1 METDTPVRETER
13 ILTDEEAAER
23 AARKEAAREA
33 RRKKK
38 QRKKRIKTALLIVLA
53 VILVIVAAFAG
64 FLLYL
69 QKCGA
74 EYDNITEC
82 VQSQPMDF
90 TQRYTFSSADKTMS
104 VKLDKNDLW
113 WLLYQTGAIE
123 KLEKMDTALADKNIR
138 LSGMGISTD
147 NNALTAN
154 VELTCF
160 GSVRIPLSAN
170 CGVSVDDTDI
180 TISVNS
186 IKLGNG
192 WGLPMGF
199 VCGRFDIEPSALNV
213 KISRSIHP
221 FLNDLTQLTVAD
233 GCVVI
238 TMNATDKLFAEAL
251 ANADQVK
258 ELSKFGIESPAI
270 AAVVEAASGT
280 GDTAFRTALDSFA
293 DANAYADF
301 RTSALALGTVD
312 AASAYM
318 SNQDYAPY
326 IQRFLPSLTLEGVTS
341 LNSEL
346 YSLSANREQL
356 LETLTTNVNTAYIK
370 GTIGEP
376 KPAEDTSKD
385 GKDSKDK
392 KKTET
397 AAAETAATPAG
408 SFVSYTEGSP
418 ALTMES
424 MSGNNWASYSEW
436 ITEGD
441 FRVVYL
447 NGFPNVSVQ
456 IEKAKEDDASEKDK
470 KKKAE
475 EEASASETVASP
487 EKPIGLLVRLK
498 DGSFRLFYH
507 EAALKEGSKTDVQFT
522 IAHID
527 LDSAAGEEYMALSF
541 IPSVTYT
548 APAVTPATE
557 AAPAVTP
564 ATEAATA
571 ETPAEQDGAATTDQA
586 AA

>member
-69 QKCGA
+69 QKCGT

-90 TQRYTFSSADKTMS
+90 TQRYAFSSADKTMS
-104 VKLDKNDLW
+104 VRLDKNDLW

-138 LSGMGISTD
+138 LSGMGISAD

-160 GSVRIPLSAN
+160 GSVRIPLSAD

-180 TISVNS
+180 TVFVKS

-192 WGLPMGF
+192 WGLPMNF
-199 VCGRFDIEPSALNV
+199 VCNRFDVEPSALNV

-221 FLNDLTQLTVAD
+221 FLNDLTQFTIAD

-356 LETLTTNVNTAYIK
+356 LETLATNVNTAYIK

-376 KPAEDTSKD
+376 KPAEETA
-385 GKDSKDK
+385 KDSKDK
-392 KKTET
+392 KKTEDT
-397 AAAETAATPAG
+397 AAEAAAAPAG

-456 IEKAKEDDASEKDK
+456 IEKAKEDDASDKDK
-470 KKKAE
+470 KKKTE
-475 EEASASETVASP
+475 EEASAPETVASP

-527 LDSAAGEEYMALSF
+527 LNSATGEEYMALSF
-541 IPSVTYT
+541 IPSVAY
-548 APAVTPATE
+548 
-557 AAPAVTP
+557 AAPAEAPVVEAP
-564 ATEAATA
+564 AGQDDASVSDQTAA
-571 ETPAEQDGAATTDQA
+571 
-586 AA
+586 

>member
-69 QKCGA
+69 QKCGT

-104 VKLDKNDLW
+104 VRLDKNDLW

-123 KLEKMDTALADKNIR
+123 KLEKMDTALAGKNIR

-192 WGLPMGF
+192 WGLPMNF

-221 FLNDLTQLTVAD
+221 FLNDLTQLTVAN

-301 RTSALALGTVD
+301 RTSALALGTAD

-356 LETLTTNVNTAYIK
+356 LETLATNVNTAYIK

-385 GKDSKDK
+385 SKDK
-392 KKTET
+392 KKTE
-397 AAAETAATPAG
+397 AAATETAATPAG

-470 KKKAE
+470 KKKTE

-507 EAALKEGSKTDVQFT
+507 AAALKEGSKTDVQFT

-557 AAPAVTP
+557 AA
-564 ATEAATA
+564 TA

>member
-69 QKCGA
+69 QKCGT

-90 TQRYTFSSADKTMS
+90 TQRYAFSSADKTMS
-104 VKLDKNDLW
+104 VRLDKNDLW

-123 KLEKMDTALADKNIR
+123 KLEKMDTALAGKNIR

-170 CGVSVDDTDI
+170 GGVSVDDTDI

-192 WGLPMGF
+192 WGLPMNF
-199 VCGRFDIEPSALNV
+199 VCNRFDVEPSALNV

-356 LETLTTNVNTAYIK
+356 LETLATNVNTAYIK

-385 GKDSKDK
+385 SKDK
-392 KKTET
+392 KKTE
-397 AAAETAATPAG
+397 AAATETAATPAG

-470 KKKAE
+470 KKKTE

-557 AAPAVTP
+557 AA
-564 ATEAATA
+564 TA

>member
-104 VKLDKNDLW
+104 VRLDKNDLW

-123 KLEKMDTALADKNIR
+123 KLEKMDTALAGKNIR

-192 WGLPMGF
+192 WGLPMNF
-199 VCGRFDIEPSALNV
+199 VCNRFDVEPSALNV

-312 AASAYM
+312 ADSAYM

-356 LETLTTNVNTAYIK
+356 LETLATNVNTAYIK

-385 GKDSKDK
+385 SKDK
-392 KKTET
+392 KKTE
-397 AAAETAATPAG
+397 AAATETAATPAG

-470 KKKAE
+470 KKKTE

-557 AAPAVTP
+557 AA
-564 ATEAATA
+564 TA

>member
-69 QKCGA
+69 QKCGT

-90 TQRYTFSSADKTMS
+90 TQRYAFSSADKTMS
-104 VKLDKNDLW
+104 VRLDKNDLW

-192 WGLPMGF
+192 WGLPMNF
-199 VCGRFDIEPSALNV
+199 VCNRFDVEPSALNV

-312 AASAYM
+312 ADSAYM

-356 LETLTTNVNTAYIK
+356 LETLATNVNTAYIK

-385 GKDSKDK
+385 SKDK
-392 KKTET
+392 KKTE
-397 AAAETAATPAG
+397 AAATETAATPAG

-470 KKKAE
+470 KKKTE

-557 AAPAVTP
+557 AA
-564 ATEAATA
+564 TA

>member
-69 QKCGA
+69 QKCGT

-90 TQRYTFSSADKTMS
+90 TQRYAFSSADKTMS
-104 VKLDKNDLW
+104 VRLDKNDLW

-138 LSGMGISTD
+138 LSGMGISAD

-160 GSVRIPLSAN
+160 GSVRIPLSAD

-180 TISVNS
+180 TVFVKS

-192 WGLPMGF
+192 WGLPMNF
-199 VCGRFDIEPSALNV
+199 VCNRFDVEPSALNV

-221 FLNDLTQLTVAD
+221 FLNDLTQFTIAD

-258 ELSKFGIESPAI
+258 ELSQFGIESPAI

-356 LETLTTNVNTAYIK
+356 LETLATNVNTAYIK

-376 KPAEDTSKD
+376 KPAEETA
-385 GKDSKDK
+385 KDSKDK
-392 KKTET
+392 KKTEDT
-397 AAAETAATPAG
+397 AAEAAAAPAG

-456 IEKAKEDDASEKDK
+456 IEKAKEEDASEKDK
-470 KKKAE
+470 KKKTE
-475 EEASASETVASP
+475 EEASAPETVASP

-527 LDSAAGEEYMALSF
+527 LYSATGEEYMALSF
-541 IPSVTYT
+541 IPSVAY
-548 APAVTPATE
+548 
-557 AAPAVTP
+557 AAPAEAPVVEAP
-564 ATEAATA
+564 AGQDDASVSDQTAA
-571 ETPAEQDGAATTDQA
+571 
-586 AA
+586 

>member
-69 QKCGA
+69 QKCGT

-90 TQRYTFSSADKTMS
+90 TQRYAFSSADKTMS
-104 VKLDKNDLW
+104 VRLDKNDLW

-138 LSGMGISTD
+138 LSGMGISAD

-160 GSVRIPLSAN
+160 GSVRIPLSAD

-180 TISVNS
+180 TVFVKS

-192 WGLPMGF
+192 WGLPMNF
-199 VCGRFDIEPSALNV
+199 VCNRFDVEPSALNV

-221 FLNDLTQLTVAD
+221 FLNDLTQFTIAD

-356 LETLTTNVNTAYIK
+356 LETLATNVNTAYVK

-376 KPAEDTSKD
+376 KPAEETA
-385 GKDSKDK
+385 KDSKDK
-392 KKTET
+392 KKTEDT
-397 AAAETAATPAG
+397 AAEAAAAPAG

-456 IEKAKEDDASEKDK
+456 IEKAKEDDASDKDK
-470 KKKAE
+470 KKKTE
-475 EEASASETVASP
+475 EEASAPETVASP

-522 IAHID
+522 VAHID
-527 LDSAAGEEYMALSF
+527 LNSATGEEYMALSF
-541 IPSVTYT
+541 IPSVAY
-548 APAVTPATE
+548 
-557 AAPAVTP
+557 AAPAEAPVVEAP
-564 ATEAATA
+564 AGQDDASVSDQTAA
-571 ETPAEQDGAATTDQA
+571 
-586 AA
+586 

>member
-69 QKCGA
+69 QKCGT

-90 TQRYTFSSADKTMS
+90 TQRYAFSSADKTMS
-104 VKLDKNDLW
+104 VRLDKNDLW

-138 LSGMGISTD
+138 LSGMGISAD

-160 GSVRIPLSAN
+160 GSVRIPLSAD

-180 TISVNS
+180 TVFVKS

-192 WGLPMGF
+192 WGLPMNF
-199 VCGRFDIEPSALNV
+199 VCNCFDVEPSALNV

-221 FLNDLTQLTVAD
+221 FLNDLTQFTIAD

-280 GDTAFRTALDSFA
+280 GDAAFREAFA
-293 DANAYADF
+293 REARRQGKATKELFQRMSIDF
-301 RTSALALGTVD
+301 VR
-312 AASAYM
+312 
-318 SNQDYAPY
+318 
-326 IQRFLPSLTLEGVTS
+326 I
-341 LNSEL
+341 
-346 YSLSANREQL
+346 
-356 LETLTTNVNTAYIK
+356 ETH
-370 GTIGEP
+370 
-376 KPAEDTSKD
+376 D
-385 GKDSKDK
+385 
-392 KKTET
+392 
-397 AAAETAATPAG
+397 
-408 SFVSYTEGSP
+408 
-418 ALTMES
+418 
-424 MSGNNWASYSEW
+424 
-436 ITEGD
+436 D
-441 FRVVYL
+441 F
-447 NGFPNVSVQ
+447 
-456 IEKAKEDDASEKDK
+456 K
-470 KKKAE
+470 
-475 EEASASETVASP
+475 ETVAP
-487 EKPIGLLVRLK
+487 LIEH
-498 DGSFRLFYH
+498 FRRRAK
-507 EAALKEGSKTDVQFT
+507 AARK
-522 IAHID
+522 
-527 LDSAAGEEYMALSF
+527 
-541 IPSVTYT
+541 
-548 APAVTPATE
+548 
-557 AAPAVTP
+557 
-564 ATEAATA
+564 
-571 ETPAEQDGAATTDQA
+571 
-586 AA
+586 

>member
-69 QKCGA
+69 QKCGT

-90 TQRYTFSSADKTMS
+90 TQRYAFSSADKTMS
-104 VKLDKNDLW
+104 VRLDKNDLW

-123 KLEKMDTALADKNIR
+123 KLEKMDTALAGKNIR

-301 RTSALALGTVD
+301 RTSALALGTAD

-356 LETLTTNVNTAYIK
+356 LETLATNVNTAYIK

-385 GKDSKDK
+385 SKDK
-392 KKTET
+392 KKTE
-397 AAAETAATPAG
+397 AAATETAATPAG

-470 KKKAE
+470 KKKTE

-557 AAPAVTP
+557 AA
-564 ATEAATA
+564 TA

>member
-123 KLEKMDTALADKNIR
+123 KLEKMDTALAGKNIR

-192 WGLPMGF
+192 WGLPMNF
-199 VCGRFDIEPSALNV
+199 VCNRFDVEPSALNV

-280 GDTAFRTALDSFA
+280 GDTAFHTALDSFA

-301 RTSALALGTVD
+301 RTSALALGTAD

-318 SNQDYAPY
+318 SSQDYAPY

-356 LETLTTNVNTAYIK
+356 LETLATNVNTAYIK

-376 KPAEDTSKD
+376 KPAEETAKD
-385 GKDSKDK
+385 NKDSKDSKDK
-392 KKTET
+392 KKTEA

-456 IEKAKEDDASEKDK
+456 IEKAKEADTSKKDSK
-470 KKKAE
+470 DKKKAE
-475 EEASASETVASP
+475 EEAAAPEMVASP

-557 AAPAVTP
+557 AA
-564 ATEAATA
+564 TA

>member
-69 QKCGA
+69 QKCGT

-90 TQRYTFSSADKTMS
+90 TQRYAFSSADKTMS
-104 VKLDKNDLW
+104 VRLDKNDLW

-138 LSGMGISTD
+138 LSGMGISAD

-160 GSVRIPLSAN
+160 GSVRIPLSAD

-180 TISVNS
+180 TVFVKS

-192 WGLPMGF
+192 WGLPMNF
-199 VCGRFDIEPSALNV
+199 VCNRFDVEPSALNV

-221 FLNDLTQLTVAD
+221 FLNDLTQFTIAD

-280 GDTAFRTALDSFA
+280 GDAAFRTALDAFA

-356 LETLTTNVNTAYIK
+356 LETLATNVNTAYIK

-376 KPAEDTSKD
+376 KPAEETA
-385 GKDSKDK
+385 KDSKDK
-392 KKTET
+392 KKTEDT
-397 AAAETAATPAG
+397 AAEAAAAPAG

-424 MSGNNWASYSEW
+424 MSANNWASYSEW

-456 IEKAKEDDASEKDK
+456 IEKAKEDDASDKDK
-470 KKKAE
+470 KKKTE
-475 EEASASETVASP
+475 EEASAPETVASP

-522 IAHID
+522 VAHID
-527 LDSAAGEEYMALSF
+527 LNSATGEEYMALSF
-541 IPSVTYT
+541 IPSVAY
-548 APAVTPATE
+548 
-557 AAPAVTP
+557 AAPAEAPVVEAP
-564 ATEAATA
+564 AGQDDTSVSDQTAA
-571 ETPAEQDGAATTDQA
+571 
-586 AA
+586 

>member
-69 QKCGA
+69 QKCGT

-123 KLEKMDTALADKNIR
+123 KLEKMDTALAGKNIR

-192 WGLPMGF
+192 WGLPMNF
-199 VCGRFDIEPSALNV
+199 VCNRFDVEPSALNV

-251 ANADQVK
+251 ANADQAK

-301 RTSALALGTVD
+301 RTSALALGTAD

-356 LETLTTNVNTAYIK
+356 LETLATNVNTAYIK

-385 GKDSKDK
+385 SKDK
-392 KKTET
+392 KKTE
-397 AAAETAATPAG
+397 AAATETAATPAG

-470 KKKAE
+470 KKKTE

-527 LDSAAGEEYMALSF
+527 LDSATGEEYMALSF

-548 APAVTPATE
+548 
-557 AAPAVTP
+557 APAVTP

>member
-69 QKCGA
+69 QKCGT

-123 KLEKMDTALADKNIR
+123 KLEKMDTALAGKNIR

-192 WGLPMGF
+192 WGLPMNF
-199 VCGRFDIEPSALNV
+199 VCNRFDVEPSALNV

-251 ANADQVK
+251 ANADQAK

-301 RTSALALGTVD
+301 RTSALALGTAD

-356 LETLTTNVNTAYIK
+356 LETLATNVNTAYIK

-385 GKDSKDK
+385 SKDK
-392 KKTET
+392 KKTE
-397 AAAETAATPAG
+397 AAATETAATPAG

-470 KKKAE
+470 KKKTE
-475 EEASASETVASP
+475 EETSASETVASP

-557 AAPAVTP
+557 AA
-564 ATEAATA
+564 TA

>member
-69 QKCGA
+69 QKCGT

-90 TQRYTFSSADKTMS
+90 TQRYAFSSADKTMS

-192 WGLPMGF
+192 WGLPMNF
-199 VCGRFDIEPSALNV
+199 VCNRFDVDPSALNV

-251 ANADQVK
+251 VNADQVK

-312 AASAYM
+312 ADSAYM

-356 LETLTTNVNTAYIK
+356 LETLATNVNTAYIK

-385 GKDSKDK
+385 SKDK
-392 KKTET
+392 KKTE
-397 AAAETAATPAG
+397 AAATETAATPAG

-470 KKKAE
+470 KKKTE

-557 AAPAVTP
+557 AA
-564 ATEAATA
+564 TA

>member
-69 QKCGA
+69 QKCGT

-90 TQRYTFSSADKTMS
+90 TQRYAFSSADKTMS
-104 VKLDKNDLW
+104 VRLDKNDLW

-138 LSGMGISTD
+138 LSGMGISAD

-160 GSVRIPLSAN
+160 GSVRIPLSAD

-180 TISVNS
+180 TVFVKS

-192 WGLPMGF
+192 WGLPMNF
-199 VCGRFDIEPSALNV
+199 VCNRFDVEPSALNV

-221 FLNDLTQLTVAD
+221 FLNDLTQFTIAD

-238 TMNATDKLFAEAL
+238 TMNATDKMFAEAL

-280 GDTAFRTALDSFA
+280 GDSAFRTALDSFA
-293 DANAYADF
+293 DANAYADL

-356 LETLTTNVNTAYIK
+356 LETLATNVNTAYIK

-376 KPAEDTSKD
+376 KPAEETA
-385 GKDSKDK
+385 KDSKDK
-392 KKTET
+392 KKTEDT
-397 AAAETAATPAG
+397 AAEAAAAPAG

-424 MSGNNWASYSEW
+424 MSANNWASYSEW

-456 IEKAKEDDASEKDK
+456 IEKAKEDDASDKDK
-470 KKKAE
+470 KKKTE
-475 EEASASETVASP
+475 EEASAPETVASP

-522 IAHID
+522 VAHID
-527 LDSAAGEEYMALSF
+527 LNSATGEEYMALSF
-541 IPSVTYT
+541 IPSVAY
-548 APAVTPATE
+548 
-557 AAPAVTP
+557 AAPAEAPVVEAP
-564 ATEAATA
+564 AGQDDASVSDQTAA
-571 ETPAEQDGAATTDQA
+571 
-586 AA
+586 

>member
-90 TQRYTFSSADKTMS
+90 TQRYAFSSADKTMS

-123 KLEKMDTALADKNIR
+123 KLEKMDTALAGKNIR

-192 WGLPMGF
+192 WGLPMNF

-356 LETLTTNVNTAYIK
+356 LETLATNVNTAYIK

-385 GKDSKDK
+385 SKDK
-392 KKTET
+392 KKTE
-397 AAAETAATPAG
+397 AAATETAATPAG

-470 KKKAE
+470 KKKTE

-557 AAPAVTP
+557 AA
-564 ATEAATA
+564 TA

>member
-69 QKCGA
+69 QKCGT

-90 TQRYTFSSADKTMS
+90 TQRYAFSSADKTMS
-104 VKLDKNDLW
+104 VRLDKNDLW

-123 KLEKMDTALADKNIR
+123 KLEKMDTALAGKNIR

-192 WGLPMGF
+192 WGLPMNF
-199 VCGRFDIEPSALNV
+199 VCNRFDVEPSALNV

-301 RTSALALGTVD
+301 RTSALALGTAD

-356 LETLTTNVNTAYIK
+356 LETLATNVNTAYIK

-376 KPAEDTSKD
+376 KPAEETAKD
-385 GKDSKDK
+385 NKDSKDSKDK
-392 KKTET
+392 KKTE
-397 AAAETAATPAG
+397 AAATETAATPAG

-456 IEKAKEDDASEKDK
+456 IEKAKEADTSKKDSK
-470 KKKAE
+470 DKKKAE
-475 EEASASETVASP
+475 EEAAAPEMVASP

-527 LDSAAGEEYMALSF
+527 LDSAAGEENMALSF

-548 APAVTPATE
+548 
-557 AAPAVTP
+557 APAVTP

>member
-69 QKCGA
+69 QKCGT

-90 TQRYTFSSADKTMS
+90 TQRYAFSSADKTMS
-104 VKLDKNDLW
+104 VRLDKNDLW

-138 LSGMGISTD
+138 LSGMGISAD

-160 GSVRIPLSAN
+160 GSVRIPLSAD

-180 TISVNS
+180 TVFVKS

-192 WGLPMGF
+192 WGLPMNF
-199 VCGRFDIEPSALNV
+199 VCNRFDVEPSALNV

-221 FLNDLTQLTVAD
+221 FLNDLTQFTIAD

-238 TMNATDKLFAEAL
+238 TMNATDKMFAEAL

-356 LETLTTNVNTAYIK
+356 LETLATNVNTAYVK

-376 KPAEDTSKD
+376 KPAEETA
-385 GKDSKDK
+385 KDSKDK
-392 KKTET
+392 KKTEDT
-397 AAAETAATPAG
+397 AAEAAAAPAG

-456 IEKAKEDDASEKDK
+456 IEKAKEDDASDKDK
-470 KKKAE
+470 KKKTE
-475 EEASASETVASP
+475 EEASAPETVASP

-522 IAHID
+522 VAHID
-527 LDSAAGEEYMALSF
+527 LNSATGEEYMALSF
-541 IPSVTYT
+541 IPSVAY
-548 APAVTPATE
+548 
-557 AAPAVTP
+557 AAPAEAPVVEAP
-564 ATEAATA
+564 AGQDDASVSDQTAA
-571 ETPAEQDGAATTDQA
+571 
-586 AA
+586 

>member
-69 QKCGA
+69 QKCGT

-90 TQRYTFSSADKTMS
+90 TQRYAFSSADKTMS
-104 VKLDKNDLW
+104 VRLDKNDLW

-123 KLEKMDTALADKNIR
+123 KLEKMDTALAGKNIR

-192 WGLPMGF
+192 WGLPMNF

-221 FLNDLTQLTVAD
+221 FLNDLTQLTVAN

-301 RTSALALGTVD
+301 RTSALALGTAD

-356 LETLTTNVNTAYIK
+356 LETLATNVNTAYIK

-385 GKDSKDK
+385 SKDK
-392 KKTET
+392 KKTEA

-470 KKKAE
+470 KKKTE

-557 AAPAVTP
+557 AA
-564 ATEAATA
+564 TA

>member
-69 QKCGA
+69 QKCGT

-90 TQRYTFSSADKTMS
+90 TQRYAFSSADKTMS
-104 VKLDKNDLW
+104 VRLDKNDLW

-138 LSGMGISTD
+138 LSGMGISAD

-160 GSVRIPLSAN
+160 GSVRIPLSAD

-180 TISVNS
+180 TVFVKS

-192 WGLPMGF
+192 WGLPMNF
-199 VCGRFDIEPSALNV
+199 VCNRFDVEPSALNV

-221 FLNDLTQLTVAD
+221 FLNDLTQFTIAD

-238 TMNATDKLFAEAL
+238 TMNATDKMFAEAL

-280 GDTAFRTALDSFA
+280 GDAAFRTVLDSFA

-346 YSLSANREQL
+346 YSLSSNREQL
-356 LETLTTNVNTAYIK
+356 LETLATNVNTAYVK

-376 KPAEDTSKD
+376 KPAEETA
-385 GKDSKDK
+385 KDSKDK
-392 KKTET
+392 KKTEDT
-397 AAAETAATPAG
+397 AAEAAAAPAG

-456 IEKAKEDDASEKDK
+456 IEKTKEEDASEKDK
-470 KKKAE
+470 KKKTE
-475 EEASASETVASP
+475 EEASAPETVASP

-527 LDSAAGEEYMALSF
+527 LNSATGEEYMALSF
-541 IPSVTYT
+541 IPSVAY
-548 APAVTPATE
+548 
-557 AAPAVTP
+557 AAPAEAPVVEAP
-564 ATEAATA
+564 AG
-571 ETPAEQDGAATTDQA
+571 QDDASTSD
-586 AA
+586 

>member
-69 QKCGA
+69 QKCGT

-90 TQRYTFSSADKTMS
+90 TQRYAFSSADKTMS
-104 VKLDKNDLW
+104 VRLDKNDLW

-123 KLEKMDTALADKNIR
+123 KLEKMDTALASKNIR

-192 WGLPMGF
+192 WGLPMNF
-199 VCGRFDIEPSALNV
+199 VCNRFDVEPSALNV

-312 AASAYM
+312 ADSAYM

-356 LETLTTNVNTAYIK
+356 LETLATNVNTAYIK

-385 GKDSKDK
+385 SKDK
-392 KKTET
+392 KKTE
-397 AAAETAATPAG
+397 AAATETAATPAG

-470 KKKAE
+470 KKKTE

-557 AAPAVTP
+557 AA
-564 ATEAATA
+564 TA

>member
-69 QKCGA
+69 QKCGT

-90 TQRYTFSSADKTMS
+90 TQRYAFSSADKTMS
-104 VKLDKNDLW
+104 VRLDKNDLW

-123 KLEKMDTALADKNIR
+123 KLEKMDTALAGKNIR

-170 CGVSVDDTDI
+170 CGVSVNDTDI

-192 WGLPMGF
+192 WGLPMNF
-199 VCGRFDIEPSALNV
+199 VCNRFDVEPSALNV

-221 FLNDLTQLTVAD
+221 FLNDLTQLTVAN

-280 GDTAFRTALDSFA
+280 GDTAFHTALDSFA

-301 RTSALALGTVD
+301 RTSALALGTAD

-356 LETLTTNVNTAYIK
+356 LETLATNVNTAYIK

-376 KPAEDTSKD
+376 KPAEETAKD
-385 GKDSKDK
+385 NKDSKDSKDK
-392 KKTET
+392 KKTEA

-456 IEKAKEDDASEKDK
+456 IEKAKEADTSKKDSK
-470 KKKAE
+470 DKKKAE
-475 EEASASETVASP
+475 EEAAAPEMVASP

-557 AAPAVTP
+557 AA
-564 ATEAATA
+564 TA

>member
-69 QKCGA
+69 QKCGT

-90 TQRYTFSSADKTMS
+90 TQRYAFSSADKTMS
-104 VKLDKNDLW
+104 VRLDKNDLW

-138 LSGMGISTD
+138 LSGMGISAD

-160 GSVRIPLSAN
+160 GSVRIPLSAD

-180 TISVNS
+180 TVFVKS

-192 WGLPMGF
+192 WGLPMNF
-199 VCGRFDIEPSALNV
+199 VCNRFDVEPSALNV

-221 FLNDLTQLTVAD
+221 FLNDLTQFTIAD

-356 LETLTTNVNTAYIK
+356 LETLATNVNTAYIK

-376 KPAEDTSKD
+376 KPAEETA
-385 GKDSKDK
+385 KDSKDK
-392 KKTET
+392 KKTEDT
-397 AAAETAATPAG
+397 AAEAAAAPAG

-456 IEKAKEDDASEKDK
+456 IEKAKEDDASDKDK
-470 KKKAE
+470 KKKTE
-475 EEASASETVASP
+475 EEASAPETVASP

-522 IAHID
+522 VAHID
-527 LDSAAGEEYMALSF
+527 LNSATGEEYMALSF
-541 IPSVTYT
+541 IPSVAY
-548 APAVTPATE
+548 
-557 AAPAVTP
+557 AAPAEAPVVEAP
-564 ATEAATA
+564 AG
-571 ETPAEQDGAATTDQA
+571 QDDASVSDQTVA
-586 AA
+586 

>member
-69 QKCGA
+69 QKCGT

-90 TQRYTFSSADKTMS
+90 TQRYAFSSADKTMS

-318 SNQDYAPY
+318 SSQDYAPY

-356 LETLTTNVNTAYIK
+356 LETLATNVNTAYIK

-376 KPAEDTSKD
+376 KPAEETAKD
-385 GKDSKDK
+385 NKDSKDSKDK
-392 KKTET
+392 KKTEA

-456 IEKAKEDDASEKDK
+456 IEKAKEADTSKKDSK
-470 KKKAE
+470 DKKKAE
-475 EEASASETVASP
+475 EEAAAPEMVASP

-557 AAPAVTP
+557 AA
-564 ATEAATA
+564 TA

>member
-69 QKCGA
+69 QKCGT

-90 TQRYTFSSADKTMS
+90 TQRYAFSSADKTMS

-192 WGLPMGF
+192 WGLPMNF
-199 VCGRFDIEPSALNV
+199 VCNRFDVEPSALNV

-356 LETLTTNVNTAYIK
+356 LETLATNVNTAYIK

-392 KKTET
+392 KKTE

-456 IEKAKEDDASEKDK
+456 VEKAKEEDASSKDK
-470 KKKAE
+470 KDKKKAE

-541 IPSVTYT
+541 IPSVTYI
-548 APAVTPATE
+548 
-557 AAPAVTP
+557 APAVTP

>member
-69 QKCGA
+69 QKCGT

-90 TQRYTFSSADKTMS
+90 TQRYAFSSADKTMS
-104 VKLDKNDLW
+104 VRLDKNDLW

-123 KLEKMDTALADKNIR
+123 KLEKMDTALAGKNIR

-192 WGLPMGF
+192 WGLPMNF
-199 VCGRFDIEPSALNV
+199 VCNRFDVEPSALNV

-301 RTSALALGTVD
+301 RTSALALGTAD

-318 SNQDYAPY
+318 SSQDYAPY

-356 LETLTTNVNTAYIK
+356 LETLATNVNTAYIK

-385 GKDSKDK
+385 SKDK
-392 KKTET
+392 KKTE
-397 AAAETAATPAG
+397 AAATETAATPAG

-470 KKKAE
+470 KKKTE

-557 AAPAVTP
+557 AA
-564 ATEAATA
+564 TA

>member
-104 VKLDKNDLW
+104 VRLDKNDLW

-123 KLEKMDTALADKNIR
+123 KLEKMDTALAGKNIR

-170 CGVSVDDTDI
+170 CGVSVNDTDI

-192 WGLPMGF
+192 WGLPMNF
-199 VCGRFDIEPSALNV
+199 VCNRFDVEPSALNV

-221 FLNDLTQLTVAD
+221 FLNDLTQLTVAN

-356 LETLTTNVNTAYIK
+356 LETLATNVNTAYIK

-376 KPAEDTSKD
+376 KPAEETAKD
-385 GKDSKDK
+385 NKDSKDSKDK
-392 KKTET
+392 KKTEA
-397 AAAETAATPAG
+397 AAAETAG

-470 KKKAE
+470 KKKTE
-475 EEASASETVASP
+475 EETSASETVASP

-557 AAPAVTP
+557 AA
-564 ATEAATA
+564 TA

>member
-69 QKCGA
+69 QKCGT

-90 TQRYTFSSADKTMS
+90 TQRYAFSSADKTMS

-123 KLEKMDTALADKNIR
+123 KLEKMDTALAGKNIR

-251 ANADQVK
+251 ANADQVR

-356 LETLTTNVNTAYIK
+356 LETLATNVNTAYIK

-385 GKDSKDK
+385 SKDK
-392 KKTET
+392 KKTE
-397 AAAETAATPAG
+397 AAATETAATPAG

-456 IEKAKEDDASEKDK
+456 VEKAKEEDASSKDK
-470 KKKAE
+470 KDKKKAE

-527 LDSAAGEEYMALSF
+527 LDSATGEEYMALSF

-548 APAVTPATE
+548 
-557 AAPAVTP
+557 APAVTP

>member
-69 QKCGA
+69 QKCGT

-90 TQRYTFSSADKTMS
+90 TQRYAFSSADKTMS
-104 VKLDKNDLW
+104 VRLDKNDLW

-138 LSGMGISTD
+138 LSGMGISAD

-160 GSVRIPLSAN
+160 GSVRIPLSAD

-180 TISVNS
+180 TVFVKS

-192 WGLPMGF
+192 WGLPMNF
-199 VCGRFDIEPSALNV
+199 VCNRFDVEPSALNV

-221 FLNDLTQLTVAD
+221 FLNDLTQFTIAD

-238 TMNATDKLFAEAL
+238 TMNATDKMFAEAR

-356 LETLTTNVNTAYIK
+356 LETLATNVNTAYVK

-376 KPAEDTSKD
+376 KPAEETA
-385 GKDSKDK
+385 KDSKDK
-392 KKTET
+392 KKTEDT
-397 AAAETAATPAG
+397 AAEAAAAPAG

-456 IEKAKEDDASEKDK
+456 IEKANEDDASEKDK
-470 KKKAE
+470 KKKTE
-475 EEASASETVASP
+475 EEASAPETVASP

-522 IAHID
+522 VAHID
-527 LDSAAGEEYMALSF
+527 LNSATGEEYMALSF
-541 IPSVTYT
+541 IPSVAY
-548 APAVTPATE
+548 
-557 AAPAVTP
+557 AAPAEAPVVEAP
-564 ATEAATA
+564 AGQDDASVSDQTAA
-571 ETPAEQDGAATTDQA
+571 
-586 AA
+586 

>member
-69 QKCGA
+69 QKCGT

-90 TQRYTFSSADKTMS
+90 TQRYAFSSADKTMS
-104 VKLDKNDLW
+104 VRLDKNDLW

-138 LSGMGISTD
+138 LSGMGISAD

-160 GSVRIPLSAN
+160 GSVRIPLSAD

-180 TISVNS
+180 TVFVKS

-192 WGLPMGF
+192 WGLPMNF
-199 VCGRFDIEPSALNV
+199 VCNRFDVEPSALNV

-221 FLNDLTQLTVAD
+221 FLNDLTQFTIAD

-356 LETLTTNVNTAYIK
+356 LETLATNVNTAYVK

-376 KPAEDTSKD
+376 KPAEETA
-385 GKDSKDK
+385 KDSKDK
-392 KKTET
+392 KKTEDT
-397 AAAETAATPAG
+397 AAEAAAAPAG

-456 IEKAKEDDASEKDK
+456 IEKAKEDDASAKDK
-470 KKKAE
+470 KTE

-527 LDSAAGEEYMALSF
+527 LNSATGEEYMALSF
-541 IPSVTYT
+541 IPSVAY
-548 APAVTPATE
+548 
-557 AAPAVTP
+557 AAPAEAPVVEAP
-564 ATEAATA
+564 AGQDDASVSDQTAA
-571 ETPAEQDGAATTDQA
+571 
-586 AA
+586 

>member
-69 QKCGA
+69 QKCGT

-90 TQRYTFSSADKTMS
+90 TQRYAFSSADKTMS
-104 VKLDKNDLW
+104 VRLDKNDLW

-138 LSGMGISTD
+138 LSGMGISAD

-160 GSVRIPLSAN
+160 GSVRIPLSAD

-180 TISVNS
+180 TVFVKS

-192 WGLPMGF
+192 WGLPMNF
-199 VCGRFDIEPSALNV
+199 VCNRFDVEPSALNV

-221 FLNDLTQLTVAD
+221 FLNDLTQFTIAD

-280 GDTAFRTALDSFA
+280 GDAAFRTVLDSFA

-356 LETLTTNVNTAYIK
+356 LETLATNVNTAYIK

-376 KPAEDTSKD
+376 KPAEETA
-385 GKDSKDK
+385 KDSKDK
-392 KKTET
+392 KKTEDT
-397 AAAETAATPAG
+397 AAEAAAAPAG

-424 MSGNNWASYSEW
+424 MSANNWASYSEW

-456 IEKAKEDDASEKDK
+456 IEKAKEDDASDKDK
-470 KKKAE
+470 KKKTE
-475 EEASASETVASP
+475 EEASAPETVASP

-522 IAHID
+522 VAHID
-527 LDSAAGEEYMALSF
+527 LNSATGEEYMALSF
-541 IPSVTYT
+541 IPSVAY
-548 APAVTPATE
+548 
-557 AAPAVTP
+557 AAPAEAPVVEAP
-564 ATEAATA
+564 AGQDDASVSDQTAA
-571 ETPAEQDGAATTDQA
+571 
-586 AA
+586 

>member
-69 QKCGA
+69 QKCGT

-123 KLEKMDTALADKNIR
+123 KLEKMDTALAGKNIR

-192 WGLPMGF
+192 WGLPMNF
-199 VCGRFDIEPSALNV
+199 VCNRFDVEPSALNV

-251 ANADQVK
+251 ANADQAK

-301 RTSALALGTVD
+301 RTSALALGTAD

-356 LETLTTNVNTAYIK
+356 LETLATNVNTAYIK

-385 GKDSKDK
+385 SKDK
-392 KKTET
+392 KKTE
-397 AAAETAATPAG
+397 AAATETAATPAG

-456 IEKAKEDDASEKDK
+456 VEKAKEEDASNKDK
-470 KKKAE
+470 KDKKKAE

-527 LDSAAGEEYMALSF
+527 LDSAAGEENMALSF

>member
-192 WGLPMGF
+192 WGLPMNF
-199 VCGRFDIEPSALNV
+199 VCNRFDVEPSALNV

-221 FLNDLTQLTVAD
+221 FLNDLTQLTVAN

-293 DANAYADF
+293 DANTYADF
-301 RTSALALGTVD
+301 RTSALALGTAD

-356 LETLTTNVNTAYIK
+356 LETLATNVNTAYIK

-376 KPAEDTSKD
+376 KPAEETAKD

-392 KKTET
+392 KKTE

-447 NGFPNVSVQ
+447 NSFPNVSVQ
-456 IEKAKEDDASEKDK
+456 IEKAKEEDTSKKDSK
-470 KKKAE
+470 DKKKAE
-475 EEASASETVASP
+475 EEAAAPEMVASP

-557 AAPAVTP
+557 AA
-564 ATEAATA
+564 TA

>member
-90 TQRYTFSSADKTMS
+90 TQRYAFSSADKTMS

-123 KLEKMDTALADKNIR
+123 KLEKMDTALAGKNIR

-192 WGLPMGF
+192 WGLPMNF
-199 VCGRFDIEPSALNV
+199 VCNRFDVEPSALNV

-251 ANADQVK
+251 ANADQVR

-301 RTSALALGTVD
+301 RTSALALGTAD

-356 LETLTTNVNTAYIK
+356 LETLATNVNTAYIK

-385 GKDSKDK
+385 SKDK
-392 KKTET
+392 KKTE
-397 AAAETAATPAG
+397 AAATETAATPAG

-470 KKKAE
+470 KKKTE

-557 AAPAVTP
+557 AA
-564 ATEAATA
+564 TA

>member
-90 TQRYTFSSADKTMS
+90 TQRYAFSSADKTMS
-104 VKLDKNDLW
+104 VRLDKNDLW

-221 FLNDLTQLTVAD
+221 FLNDLTQLTVAN

-301 RTSALALGTVD
+301 RTSALALGTAD

-356 LETLTTNVNTAYIK
+356 LETLATNVNTAYIK

-376 KPAEDTSKD
+376 KPAEETAKD
-385 GKDSKDK
+385 SKDSKDK

-397 AAAETAATPAG
+397 AATETAATETAATPAG
-408 SFVSYTEGSP
+408 SFVSYTEGNP

-557 AAPAVTP
+557 AA
-564 ATEAATA
+564 TA

>member
-69 QKCGA
+69 QKCGT

-90 TQRYTFSSADKTMS
+90 TQRYAFSSADKTMS
-104 VKLDKNDLW
+104 VRLDKNDLW

-138 LSGMGISTD
+138 LSGMGISAD

-160 GSVRIPLSAN
+160 GSVRIPLSAD

-180 TISVNS
+180 TVFVKS

-221 FLNDLTQLTVAD
+221 FLNDLTQFTIAD

-356 LETLTTNVNTAYIK
+356 LETLATNVNTAYIK

-376 KPAEDTSKD
+376 KPAEETA
-385 GKDSKDK
+385 KDSKDK
-392 KKTET
+392 KKTEDT
-397 AAAETAATPAG
+397 AAEAAAAPAG

-470 KKKAE
+470 KKKTE

-527 LDSAAGEEYMALSF
+527 LNSATGEEYMALSF
-541 IPSVTYT
+541 IPSVAY
-548 APAVTPATE
+548 A
-557 AAPAVTP
+557 
-564 ATEAATA
+564 
-571 ETPAEQDGAATTDQA
+571 TPAEAPVVEAPAGQDDASVSDQTAA
-586 AA
+586 

>member
-90 TQRYTFSSADKTMS
+90 TQRYAFSSADKTMS
-104 VKLDKNDLW
+104 VRLDKNDLW

-123 KLEKMDTALADKNIR
+123 KLEKMDTALAGKNIR

-170 CGVSVDDTDI
+170 CGVSVNDTDI

-192 WGLPMGF
+192 WGLPMNF
-199 VCGRFDIEPSALNV
+199 VCNRFDVEPSALNV

-221 FLNDLTQLTVAD
+221 FLNDLTQLTVAN

-251 ANADQVK
+251 ANADQAK

-356 LETLTTNVNTAYIK
+356 LETLATNVNTAYIK

-376 KPAEDTSKD
+376 KPAEETA
-385 GKDSKDK
+385 KDSKDK
-392 KKTET
+392 KKTEA

-470 KKKAE
+470 KKKTE
-475 EEASASETVASP
+475 EEASAPETVASP

-557 AAPAVTP
+557 AA
-564 ATEAATA
+564 TA

>member
-69 QKCGA
+69 QKCGT

-90 TQRYTFSSADKTMS
+90 TQRYAFSSADKTMS
-104 VKLDKNDLW
+104 VRLDKNDLW

-123 KLEKMDTALADKNIR
+123 KLEKMDTALAGKNIR

-160 GSVRIPLSAN
+160 GNVRIPLSAN

-251 ANADQVK
+251 ANADQAK

-301 RTSALALGTVD
+301 RTSALALGTAD

-356 LETLTTNVNTAYIK
+356 LETLATNVNTAYIK

-376 KPAEDTSKD
+376 KPAEETA
-385 GKDSKDK
+385 KDSKDK
-392 KKTET
+392 KKTEDT
-397 AAAETAATPAG
+397 AAEAASAPAG
-408 SFVSYTEGSP
+408 SFVSFTEGSP

-456 IEKAKEDDASEKDK
+456 IEKAKEEDASDKDK
-470 KKKAE
+470 KKKTE
-475 EEASASETVASP
+475 EEASAPETVASP

-527 LDSAAGEEYMALSF
+527 LNSATGEEYMALSF

-548 APAVTPATE
+548 
-557 AAPAVTP
+557 APAVTP

>member
-69 QKCGA
+69 QKCGT

-90 TQRYTFSSADKTMS
+90 TQRYAFSSADKTMS
-104 VKLDKNDLW
+104 VRLDKNDLW

-301 RTSALALGTVD
+301 RTSALALGTAD

-318 SNQDYAPY
+318 SNQDCAPY

-356 LETLTTNVNTAYIK
+356 LETLATNVNTAYIK

-376 KPAEDTSKD
+376 KPAEETAKDSKD
-385 GKDSKDK
+385 SKDSKDK
-392 KKTET
+392 KKTEA
-397 AAAETAATPAG
+397 AAAEAAATPAG

-470 KKKAE
+470 KKKTE

-527 LDSAAGEEYMALSF
+527 LDSAAGEENMALSF

-548 APAVTPATE
+548 
-557 AAPAVTP
+557 APAVTP

>member
-69 QKCGA
+69 QKCGT

-90 TQRYTFSSADKTMS
+90 TQRYAFSSADKTMS
-104 VKLDKNDLW
+104 VRLDKNDLW

-138 LSGMGISTD
+138 LSGMGISAD

-160 GSVRIPLSAN
+160 GSVRIPLSAD

-180 TISVNS
+180 TVFVKS

-192 WGLPMGF
+192 WGLPMNF
-199 VCGRFDIEPSALNV
+199 VCNRFDVEPSALNV

-221 FLNDLTQLTVAD
+221 FLNDLTQFTIAD

-238 TMNATDKLFAEAL
+238 TMNATDKMFAEAL

-280 GDTAFRTALDSFA
+280 GDAAFRTVLDSFA

-346 YSLSANREQL
+346 YSLSSNREQL
-356 LETLTTNVNTAYIK
+356 LETLATNVNTAYVK

-376 KPAEDTSKD
+376 KPAEETA
-385 GKDSKDK
+385 KDSKDK
-392 KKTET
+392 KKTEDT
-397 AAAETAATPAG
+397 AAEAAAAPAG

-456 IEKAKEDDASEKDK
+456 IEKTKEEDASEKDK
-470 KKKAE
+470 KKKTE
-475 EEASASETVASP
+475 EEASAPETVASP

-527 LDSAAGEEYMALSF
+527 LNSATGEEYMALSF
-541 IPSVTYT
+541 IPSVAY
-548 APAVTPATE
+548 
-557 AAPAVTP
+557 AAPAEAPVVEAP
-564 ATEAATA
+564 AGQDDASVSDQTAA
-571 ETPAEQDGAATTDQA
+571 
-586 AA
+586 